1 MPLDKNKK
9 NIYPMSQAI
18 RQVYRQGQE
27 DETLE
32 PLVLMDGE
40 EKPVGTLR
48 NGDYIIFYN
57 IRGEREVELSRSLL
71 EDNFSDFP
79 TERDLRIH
87 MATMIQYDPDLPVKV
102 AFPPEKE
109 IRDTLS
115 ETVSKQGLRQVK
127 VVESEK
133 AVHITFYLN
142 GKIQELFPGEDREIV
157 PSPKIEGE
165 YDQIPEMRIAEVCQ
179 KTIEKLNDP
188 QYGLVVANFCNTDV
202 VGHVENK
209 EAIRQAVQAVDTQVG
224 RAVEAARRAG
234 VTTLIT
240 ADHGTVEKWYYPD
253 GAIDTG
259 HTNSPVPFILVEPD
273 QPAGSDTEPG
283 DAGSLANVRL
293 REGGALPDVAPTALA
308 IMGLDKPAAMTGR
321 SLLENHSAPQ
331 GRRRRLFLLILD
343 GWGVQ
348 PPGET
353 NLISQAETPNMDRL
367 LATCPNTTLTASG
380 PAVGLPEGKVGNSEA
395 GHLHLGAGRRI
406 LSDRSRIDAA
416 LEDGSFFHNEAFEW
430 ALDGALRDGTNLHL
444 LGIVSFYSSHGTIQH
459 LFALM
464 EWAKRKRYENLYI
477 HSILGRRGEQPESGA
492 IYIQKVE
499 EKTEELGLGQ
509 VVSVIGRYWA
519 LDREENW
526 DRVEKCYRQLV
537 YGEGSPVT
545 GE

>member
-1 MPLDKNKK
+1 MNTDPTKQF
-9 NIYPMSQAI
+9 PMAEAV
-18 RQVYRQGQE
+18 RQSYRSGQE
-27 DETLE
+27 DEALE
-32 PLVLMDGE
+32 PLVLMDAEG
-40 EKPVGTLR
+40 KPVGTLR
-48 NGDYIIFYN
+48 NGDYVIFYN

-71 EDNFSDFP
+71 DGNFSDFP
-79 TERDLRIH
+79 TDKNTRVS
-87 MATMIQYDPDLPVKV
+87 MATMIQYDPDLEVKV
-102 AFPPEKE
+102 AFPPERE

-115 ETVSKQGLRQVK
+115 EVVSRQGLKQVK

-142 GKIQELFPGEDREIV
+142 GKMIEPFPGEDRIIV
-157 PSPKIEGE
+157 PSPKIEGD
-165 YDQIPEMRIAEVCQ
+165 YDQIPEMRIAEVCR
-179 KTIEKLNDP
+179 KTIEKINDP
-188 QYGLVVANFCNTDV
+188 QYDLVVANFCNTDV

-209 EAIRQAVQAVDTQVG
+209 DAIRQAVQAVDTQVG
-224 RAVEAARRAG
+224 LAVEAARKAG
-234 VTTLIT
+234 VAVLIT

-259 HTNSPVPFILVEPD
+259 HTNSPVPCILVDSELPE
-273 QPAGSDTEPG
+273 GSGVT
-283 DAGSLANVRL
+283 L
-293 REGGALPDVAPTALA
+293 RDGGALPDVAPTALE
-308 IMGLDKPAAMTGR
+308 IMGLNKPSAMTGR
-321 SLLENHSAPQ
+321 SLLKNYPSPKD
-331 GRRRRLFLLILD
+331 GPRRRLFLLILD

-380 PAVGLPEGKVGNSEA
+380 PAVGLPQGKVGNSEA
-395 GHLHLGAGRRI
+395 GHLHLGAGRKI

-416 LEDGSFFHNEAFEW
+416 VEDGSFFQNEAFEW
-430 ALDGALRDGTNLHL
+430 ALDGALKDGTDLHL

-459 LFALM
+459 LFSLM
-464 EWAKRKRYENLYI
+464 EWAKKKGFKNLYI

-499 EKTEELGLGQ
+499 EKAQELGLGK
-509 VVSVIGRYWA
+509 VVSVVGRFWA

-537 YGEGSPVT
+537 YGQGVPVKM
-545 GE
+545 E

>member
-1 MPLDKNKK
+1 MNMKRRTNIQFPL
-9 NIYPMSQAI
+9 SQAV
-18 RQVYRQGQE
+18 RQAYRLGQE
-27 DETLE
+27 DEALE
-32 PLVLMDGE
+32 PLVLVDAQGQ
-40 EKPVGTLR
+40 PAGTLR
-48 NGDYIIFYN
+48 DGDYVIFYN

-71 EDNFSDFP
+71 NGDFSDFS
-79 TERDLRIH
+79 TRKDLHLH
-87 MATMIQYDPDLPVKV
+87 MATMIQYDPNLRVEV
-102 AFPPEKE
+102 AFPPERE

-115 ETVSKQGLRQVK
+115 EVVSRQGLKQVK

-142 GKIQELFPGEDREIV
+142 GKLTEPFPGEDRVIV
-157 PSPKIEGE
+157 PSPKIEGD
-165 YDQIPEMRIAEVCQ
+165 YDQIPEMCIAEVCRQ
-179 KTIEKLNDP
+179 TMEKINNP
-188 QYGLVVANFCNTDV
+188 QYDLVVANFCNTDV

-209 EAIRQAVQAVDTQVG
+209 AAIRQAVEAVDTQVG
-224 RAVEAARRAG
+224 LAMEAARKAG
-234 VTTLIT
+234 VPTLIT

-259 HTNSPVPFILVEPD
+259 HTNSPVPCILVDPD
-273 QPAGSDTEPG
+273 LPDGSD
-283 DAGSLANVRL
+283 VRL
-293 REGGALPDVAPTALA
+293 RDGGALPDVAPTALE
-308 IMGLDKPAAMTGR
+308 IMGLEKPAAMSGQ
-321 SLLENHSAPQ
+321 SLLENYPSPDGGQ
-331 GRRRRLFLLILD
+331 RRLFLLILD

-353 NLISQAETPNMDRL
+353 NLISQAQTPTMDHL
-367 LATCPNTTLTASG
+367 TATCPNTTLTASG

-416 LEDGSFFHNEAFEW
+416 LKDGSFFENRAFQW

-464 EWAKRKRYENLYI
+464 EWAKRKGYKNLYI

-499 EKTEELGLGQ
+499 EKAHELSLGQ
-509 VVSVIGRYWA
+509 VVSVIGRFWA

-537 YGEGSPVT
+537 YGEGTPVRI
-545 GE
+545 E

>member
-1 MPLDKNKK
+1 
-9 NIYPMSQAI
+9 MSQNETEKTAYPLSHAI
-18 RQVYRQGQE
+18 RQAYRSGQE
-27 DETLE
+27 DEALE
-32 PLVLMDGE
+32 PLVLADAAG
-40 EKPVGTLR
+40 KPVGTLK
-48 NGDYIIFYN
+48 NGDYVIFYN
-57 IRGEREVELSRSLL
+57 IRGEREVEISRALL
-71 EDNFSDFP
+71 EKDFSDFP
-79 TERDLRIH
+79 TEKDVNIH

-102 AFPPEKE
+102 AFPPESE

-115 ETVSKQGLRQVK
+115 ETVSKAGLRQAK

-142 GKIQELFPGEDREIV
+142 GKMTKPFPGEDREIV

-165 YDQIPEMRIAEVCQ
+165 YDQIPEMRIAEVCD
-179 KTIEKLNDP
+179 KAIEKLNDP
-188 QYGLVVANFCNTDV
+188 GYDLVVANFCNTDV

-209 EAIRQAVQAVDTQVG
+209 EAIRTAVQAVDTQVG
-224 RAVEAARRAG
+224 RAVEAARKAG

-259 HTNSPVPFILVEPD
+259 HTNSPVPFILVDPELEE
-273 QPAGSDTEPG
+273 GSG
-283 DAGSLANVRL
+283 VRL
-293 REGGALPDVAPTALA
+293 REGGALPDVAPTALE
-308 IMGLDKPAAMTGR
+308 IMGLAKPAAMTGR
-321 SLLENHSAPQ
+321 SLLENHLPPQ
-331 GRRRRLFLLILD
+331 GGRRRLFLLILD

-353 NLISQAETPNMDRL
+353 NLISQAETPIMDRL
-367 LATCPNTTLTASG
+367 TAAYPSTTLAASG
-380 PAVGLPEGKVGNSEA
+380 PPVGLPEGKVGNSEA
-395 GHLHLGAGRRI
+395 GHLHLGAGQRI

-464 EWAKRKRYENLYI
+464 EWAKRKGYENLYI

-499 EKTEELGLGQ
+499 EKTEELELGQ

-526 DRVEKCYRQLV
+526 DRVARCYRQLV
-537 YGEGSPVT
+537 YGEGEAVA
-545 GE
+545 G